1 MYCERVAIFSTLV
14 GFISRLGVAGCHAA
28 EACYNVIIEGGET
41 VDVLSLAQVTGGLR
55 LRELLTR
62 LGGDRAQLTLLQ
74 VANEQKGGNISV
86 PFAGD
91 GGPCWAMTRNCE
103 A

>member
-14 GFISRLGVAGCHAA
+14 GFISRLGVAVCHAA
-28 EACYNVIIEGGET
+28 EACYNVITEGGET

-62 LGGDRAQLTLLQ
+62 PGGDSRNLRCCGSPTNKKVAILVCLSQ
-74 VANEQKGGNISV
+74 VM
-86 PFAGD
+86 GD
-91 GGPCWAMTRNCE
+91 RVGQ
-103 A
+103 